1 MTETTENTTTETNAG
16 TEQKKPR
23 LTEQYDK
30 FAARFQELFEASREK
45 GREAMELSLEKAR
58 EQMTALGELSV
69 EQAKLF
75 SEYMKRDMQLTA
87 EEMGRLGEEAKERL
101 HPSRVGAGALASLA
115 SLLQLGGKT
124 LLELSLKT
132 KQVLTYKTGEITSA
146 GTLTCMRCR
155 NTMQFTKT
163 SQIPPC
169 PHCQGTTFR
178 KGY

>member
-1 MTETTENTTTETNAG
+1 MTETIHHTSTNTG
-16 TEQKKPR
+16 TQQTKDR
-23 LTEQYDK
+23 LTAQYDR
-30 FAARFQELFEASREK
+30 FAARFHELFEASREK
-45 GREAMELSLEKAR
+45 GREALDISMEKAR
-58 EQMTALGELSV
+58 EQMTALGELSA

-75 SEYMKRDMQLTA
+75 SEYLKRDMQQAA
-87 EEMGRLGEEAKERL
+87 EKMRRLGEEAKERL

-132 KQVLTYKTGEITSA
+132 RQALTYKAGEITTA
-146 GTLTCMRCR
+146 GTLTCIMCR

-169 PHCQGTTFR
+169 PHCQGITFR

>member
-1 MTETTENTTTETNAG
+1 MNETTEKTTNDTTAG
-16 TEQKKPR
+16 EEQKKPR

-30 FAARFQELFEASREK
+30 FAARFEELFEASREK
-45 GREAMELSLEKAR
+45 GREAMEVSLEKAR
-58 EQMTALGELSV
+58 EQMTALGELTA
-69 EQAKLF
+69 EQAKTF
-75 SEYMKRDMQLTA
+75 SEYMKRDMQQTA
-87 EEMGRLGEEAKERL
+87 DEMGRLGDEAKERL

-132 KQVLTYKTGEITSA
+132 KQALTYKAGEITSA

-155 NTMQFTKT
+155 NTIQFTKT

-169 PHCQGTTFR
+169 PHCQGITFR